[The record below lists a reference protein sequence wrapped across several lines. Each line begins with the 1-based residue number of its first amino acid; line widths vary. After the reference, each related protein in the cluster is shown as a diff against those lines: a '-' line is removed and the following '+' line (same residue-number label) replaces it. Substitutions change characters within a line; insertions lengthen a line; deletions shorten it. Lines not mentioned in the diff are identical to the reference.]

1 MPAGIDQSQVE
12 ELWWEQPRR
21 NRSDLTPV
29 KALARTGGDAP
40 RMATD
45 LYATPRSWLR
55 WLPPPARLAPLLAL
69 LPSQLRQ
76 RAFERAAMHALSAAF
91 ADGAL
96 ADLRGRRIG
105 VEIADL
111 EQRFVVE
118 VLDRQLVV
126 LDPVAMPDACVRG
139 TLTDLLQLASRS
151 EDADTL
157 FFQRRLTLTG
167 DVELGLRVRNL
178 LDQLAWEQIPLGAR
192 ILLHRGAR
200 FAAEARDAYRAA
212 H

>member
-1 MPAGIDQSQVE
+1 
-12 ELWWEQPRR
+12 
-21 NRSDLTPV
+21 
-29 KALARTGGDAP
+29 
-40 RMATD
+40 
-45 LYATPRSWLR
+45 
-55 WLPPPARLAPLLAL
+55 LAPLLTL
-69 LPSQLRQ
+69 LPPRLRQ

-178 LDQLAWEQIPLGAR
+178 LDQLPWEQIPLSAR